1 MTDTAWTPGPWPYK
15 PTGDGKRITI
25 GAGLVE
31 GPNGYEVAEVYS
43 DDCNMVEAAA
53 NARLIAAAPEMA
65 ELLEELASDLEAET
79 NARFGFP
86 GETSPYLSENQR
98 KRRDMEPVFRTR
110 ALLARI
116 RGDAP

>member
-1 MTDTAWTPGPWPYK
+1 MRNLWTPGPWPYEY
-15 PTGDGKRITI
+15 TGDGKRIMV

-43 DDCNMVEAAA
+43 DDCDPAEAEA

-65 ELLEELASDLEAET
+65 EALATAERYMVAFYRALSRNIGEE
-79 NARFGFP
+79 NAFADTDP
-86 GETSPYLSENQR
+86 MVKNI
-98 KRRDMEPVFRTR
+98 R